1 MKIPRKFG
9 KKYREDFTMAK
20 VKDMIDKLT
29 GQTEARERATR
40 EVTELVEKANL
51 KLNDMENKL
60 REKFRNRELES
71 QMEIVGD
78 RMGAFSRE
86 YRVNYSDGDMSKAVS
101 ELVDEIMNIGS
112 DSAKNIISRTISNAL
127 RAMFTSVV
135 ISEEEKQMFVVM
147 LEGAALV
154 RYDIDIWKSAEAD
167 SALFQHCQSVVAI
180 TYARSVVDHTKIT
193 DDELNDAINS
203 FLGNASLDEVIA
215 YKKKLIELLKIN
227 VNGDKSADDAVLT
240 SGDDKLIPLMSSI
253 PVNTALAGEFAENRK
268 ITEGARYVEALIA
281 GN

>member
-1 MKIPRKFG
+1 MS
-9 KKYREDFTMAK
+9 K
-20 VKDMIDKLT
+20 VKELIDKVT
-29 GQTEARERATR
+29 GQGEARERAKK

-51 KLNDMENKL
+51 KLNDMENNL
-60 REKFRNRELES
+60 RKKFRDKELES

-86 YRVNYSDGDMSKAVS
+86 YRVNYSDGDVSKAIN

-135 ISEEEKQMFVVM
+135 ASEEEKQMFVVM
-147 LEGAALV
+147 LEGVALV
-154 RYDIDIWKSAEAD
+154 RYDIDIWKSAESD
-167 SALFQHCQSVVAI
+167 SAIFQHCQSVVAI
-180 TYARSVVDHTKIT
+180 TYARSIVDHTKIT
-193 DDELNDAINS
+193 DDELNDAIHS
-203 FLGNASLDEVIA
+203 FLGNANVDEVIS

-227 VNGDKSADDAVLT
+227 INTDKKIDNAVLM
-240 SGDDKLIPLMSSI
+240 SGGDNDKLIELMSSI
-253 PVNTALAGEFAENRK
+253 PVDTALAKEFAENK
-268 ITEGARYVEALIA
+268 KMTEGARYVEALLN

>member
-1 MKIPRKFG
+1 
-9 KKYREDFTMAK
+9 MAK
-20 VKDMIDKLT
+20 VKEMIDNIT
-29 GQTEARERATR
+29 GQSEARERAR
-40 EVTELVEKANL
+40 KEVTELVTKANL
-51 KLNDMENKL
+51 KLDTMENRL
-60 REKFRNRELES
+60 REKFRNKELES

-86 YRVNYSDGDMSKAVS
+86 YRVNYTDGNVSKAVN
-101 ELVDEIMNIGS
+101 ELIDDIMNIGS
-112 DSAKNIISRTISNAL
+112 ESAKKIISKTISNAL
-127 RAMFTSVV
+127 NALFASVV
-135 ISEEEKQMFVVM
+135 ATEEEKLMFVVM

-154 RYDIDIWKSAEAD
+154 RYDIDVWKSAASD

-193 DDELNDAINS
+193 DDELNDAIYS

-227 VNGDKSADDAVLT
+227 VNANMVCESAGLTSADDT
-240 SGDDKLIPLMSSI
+240 DKLVELMSSV
-253 PVNTALAGEFAENRK
+253 PVDTALARDFAENRK
-268 ITEGARYVEALIA
+268 TTEGARYVNELLS

>member
-1 MKIPRKFG
+1 
-9 KKYREDFTMAK
+9 MAK
-20 VKDMIDKLT
+20 VKEMLDNVT
-29 GQTEARERATR
+29 GQSEARERAKK
-40 EVTELVEKANL
+40 EVTELVAKANL
-51 KLNDMENKL
+51 KLDTMENRL
-60 REKFRNRELES
+60 REKFRNKELES

-86 YRVNYSDGDMSKAVS
+86 YRVNYSDGDMSKAVN

-127 RAMFTSVV
+127 KAMFTSVV
-135 ISEEEKQMFVVM
+135 ASEDEKLMFVVM

-154 RYDIDIWKSAEAD
+154 RYDIDVWKSAESD

-193 DDELNDAINS
+193 DDELNDAIYS
-203 FLGNASLDEVIA
+203 FLGGNASIDEVIS

-227 VNGDKSADDAVLT
+227 VNANTVCSDASLMSVGDT
-240 SGDDKLIPLMSSI
+240 DKLVELMSSV
-253 PVNTALAGEFAENRK
+253 PVDTALARDFAENK
-268 ITEGARYVEALIA
+268 KTTEGARYVEALLN